1 MQIYN
6 FKAINDKGQKINGAL
21 TAENREQ
28 ALQNLKLRYLYPISL
43 RSQKLKQ
50 RRSNAWTI
58 EWAKDVSFFLQSGLS
73 LVEGLKASKLRLHKT
88 QKQLIDLT
96 IEGLHNGAQLSQIL
110 GEFGIF
116 PQIFLGLLQ
125 VAEATGQYAQAFEDY
140 AILKEE
146 EVQFFKQLRTSL
158 QYPLILVLVILGMLI
173 GFSEFLLPTA
183 LQFFQQ
189 NNLEQQLVTQIFIK
203 FSTSTKTF
211 LSLLTDW
218 QFLLIFALTTYVTI
232 RIPYTRYYLG
242 LCAIRI
248 PFFGKIYLQTI
259 QSIYLKSFSTMIARG
274 HDVLLAAKYSRDILQ
289 NSFLKKQA
297 TNIEKSIHQEGKISV
312 SIAKFLWLPDTLSKL
327 LLTGEETAQL
337 STYCDICAKALKN
350 QSRLKLQVILAWTGP
365 LLVFIMG
372 IVMIW
377 MVIAIVVPLYDQI
390 SRIN

>member
-1 MQIYN
+1 M
-6 FKAINDKGQKINGAL
+6 
-21 TAENREQ
+21 RC
-28 ALQNLKLRYLYPISL
+28 SL
-43 RSQKLKQ
+43 
-50 RRSNAWTI
+50 
-58 EWAKDVSFFLQSGLS
+58 

-189 NNLEQQLVTQIFIK
+189 NNFEQQLVTQIFIK